1 MKWIVQS
8 SGNEFPCIDNGC
20 EIVRFGQIAARG
32 AGNGEDAESEE
43 NENEEGEDQ
52 EESQNQRGRRR

>member
-1 MKWIVQS
+1 MYYEGGEVRVDCVAS
-8 SGNEFPCIDNGC
+8 NGC